1 MLTAKV
7 FQSGNSQAIRI
18 PKEFHTDTKNILDI
32 LKKHHFKAV
41 NNFSSV
47 GEEERTA
54 IKNSGLKLQQDITL
68 REGKYIVGDD
78 IMPGTYTLK
87 CTETSGDTYGGLY
100 SSLGD
105 LYGGSDSPLG
115 GLMGSLGGMMS
126 DIINTE
132 VEIIG
137 DYGTVLKS
145 YELKAGE
152 SVQITL
158 FENTALKISEGTCVL
173 TAE

>member
-1 MLTAKV
+1 MKRLLSMLLV
-7 FQSGNSQAIRI
+7 FVLALSVLSPAALADSGLRQYSDSELRQLY
-18 PKEFHTDTKNILDI
+18 E
-32 LKKHHFKAV
+32 AV
-41 NNFSSV
+41 RQEMKS
-47 GEEERTA
+47 R
-54 IKNSGLKLQQDITL
+54 GLKLQQDVTL

-78 IMPGTYTLK
+78 ILPGSYTLK

-105 LYGGSDSPLG
+105 LYGGVDSALG

-126 DIINTE
+126 DIISTE

-145 YELKAGE
+145 YELKSGD
-152 SVQITL
+152 SIRLTL
-158 FENTALKISEGTCVL
+158 SENTALQISEGTCIL
-173 TAE
+173 SAD

>member
-1 MLTAKV
+1 MKRLLSMFLVFVLALAVLSPTALAD
-7 FQSGNSQAIRI
+7 SGLRQYSDSELRQLYEDVRQEM
-18 PKEFHTDTKNILDI
+18 K
-32 LKKHHFKAV
+32 
-41 NNFSSV
+41 
-47 GEEERTA
+47 RR
-54 IKNSGLKLQQDITL
+54 GLKLQQDVTL
-68 REGKYIVGDD
+68 RAGKYIVGDD
-78 IMPGTYTLK
+78 ILPGKYTLK

-115 GLMGSLGGMMS
+115 GLIGSLGGMMS
-126 DIINTE
+126 GIINTE

-158 FENTALKISEGTCVL
+158 AENTALQIIDGTCVL
-173 TAE
+173 SAE

>member
-1 MLTAKV
+1 MKRLLSMLLV
-7 FQSGNSQAIRI
+7 FVLA
-18 PKEFHTDTKNILDI
+18 L
-32 LKKHHFKAV
+32 AV
-41 NNFSSV
+41 LSPAALPDSALRQYSDSELRQLYEV
-47 GEEERTA
+47 VRQEMKSR
-54 IKNSGLKLQQDITL
+54 GLKLQQDITL
-68 REGKYIVGDD
+68 CEGKYIVGDD
-78 IMPGTYTLK
+78 ILPGTYTLK

-105 LYGGSDSPLG
+105 LYGGVDSALG

-145 YELKAGE
+145 YELKA
-152 SVQITL
+152 SDSIRLTL
-158 FENTALKISEGTCVL
+158 SENTALKISEGTCVL
-173 TAE
+173 SAE

>member
-1 MLTAKV
+1 M
-7 FQSGNSQAIRI
+7 QI
-18 PKEFHTDTKNILDI
+18 
-32 LKKHHFKAV
+32 
-41 NNFSSV
+41 
-47 GEEERTA
+47 
-54 IKNSGLKLQQDITL
+54 
-68 REGKYIVGDD
+68 
-78 IMPGTYTLK
+78 YTENRLNRRN
-87 CTETSGDTYGGLY
+87 DTYGGLY

-105 LYGGSDSPLG
+105 LYGGVDSALG

-158 FENTALKISEGTCVL
+158 SENTALKISEGTCVL
-173 TAE
+173 SAE

>member
-1 MLTAKV
+1 MKRLLSMLLVIVLALAV
-7 FQSGNSQAIRI
+7 FSPAALADSGMRQYSDSELRQLYETVRQEM
-18 PKEFHTDTKNILDI
+18 K
-32 LKKHHFKAV
+32 
-41 NNFSSV
+41 S
-47 GEEERTA
+47 R
-54 IKNSGLKLQQDITL
+54 GLKLQQDVTL

-78 IMPGTYTLK
+78 ILPGTYTLK

-115 GLMGSLGGMMS
+115 GLIGSLGGMMS

-152 SVQITL
+152 SVQLTL
-158 FENTALKISEGTCVL
+158 SENTALKISEGTCVL
-173 TAE
+173 SAE

>member
-1 MLTAKV
+1 MKRLLSMLLV
-7 FQSGNSQAIRI
+7 FLLTLAVLSPAALADSGLRQYSDSELRQLY
-18 PKEFHTDTKNILDI
+18 E
-32 LKKHHFKAV
+32 AV
-41 NNFSSV
+41 QQEMKS
-47 GEEERTA
+47 R
-54 IKNSGLKLQQDITL
+54 GLKLQQDITL

-87 CTETSGDTYGGLY
+87 CTETSGDSYGGLY

-115 GLMGSLGGMMS
+115 GLIGSLGGMMS

-137 DYGTVLKS
+137 DYGTVLKA

-158 FENTALKISEGTCVL
+158 SENTALKISEGTCVL

>member
-1 MLTAKV
+1 MKKLFSLLLVIALALAALSPAALAD
-7 FQSGNSQAIRI
+7 SGLRQYSDSELRQLY
-18 PKEFHTDTKNILDI
+18 E
-32 LKKHHFKAV
+32 AV
-41 NNFSSV
+41 RQEMKS
-47 GEEERTA
+47 R
-54 IKNSGLKLQQDITL
+54 GLKLQQDVTL

-78 IMPGTYTLK
+78 ILPGSYTLK
-87 CTETSGDTYGGLY
+87 CTETSGNTYGGLY

-105 LYGGSDSPLG
+105 FYGGIDSSLG
-115 GLMGSLGGMMS
+115 GLIGSLGGMMS

-145 YELKAGE
+145 YELKVGE

-158 FENTALKISEGTCVL
+158 SENTALKISEGTCVL

>member
-1 MLTAKV
+1 MRLRAELAALRPENLAD
-7 FQSGNSQAIRI
+7 FLSRNADDLIRSEH
-18 PKEFHTDTKNILDI
+18 PFADYMRVKLKEKGI
-32 LKKHHFKAV
+32 
-41 NNFSSV
+41 
-47 GEEERTA
+47 
-54 IKNSGLKLQQDITL
+54 LQQDVTL

-78 IMPGTYTLK
+78 ILPGTYTLK

-105 LYGGSDSPLG
+105 LYGGMDSALG

-152 SVQITL
+152 SVQLTL
-158 FENTALKISEGTCVL
+158 SENTALKISEGTCVL

>member
-1 MLTAKV
+1 MKRLLSMLLVIVLALAV
-7 FQSGNSQAIRI
+7 LSPAALADSGLRQYSDSELRQLYEAVRQEMKIR
-18 PKEFHTDTKNILDI
+18 
-32 LKKHHFKAV
+32 
-41 NNFSSV
+41 
-47 GEEERTA
+47 
-54 IKNSGLKLQQDITL
+54 GLKLQQDITL

-115 GLMGSLGGMMS
+115 GLIGSLGGMMS

-152 SVQITL
+152 SVQLTL
-158 FENTALKISEGTCVL
+158 TENTALKISEGTCVL